1 MASVVVEEVGR
12 GKDRTRF
19 VELPQLLHGTDPRF
33 APLVLTWE
41 RYRVDVHRNPYLDRA
56 DAALFLARRAG
67 RLVGRI
73 AAHLPEEGAGEGAE
87 EGRFGFWA
95 VADDDRGLGDALL
108 GAAAGWLAERG
119 CRAMQGPWSFEPG
132 DEPGQLAEGF
142 AAPGTTGRPWRPEW
156 ELGLLEAAGGEVA
169 AEARTWR
176 VPTAD
181 LGREPVAGG
190 DRPGQAGPHVDPR
203 LVLGAVA
210 AVPDLSEHLRTSGL
224 RGAWALARRVRQ
236 GDFEGC
242 TVVRCAGDPATLVPD
257 LLTAA
262 ARAGYAWV
270 VSPWAPDPGAAP
282 ETVHRTYRFDL

>member
-19 VELPQLLHGTDPRF
+19 VELPQLLHGVDPRF

-67 RLVGRI
+67 RPVGRI
-73 AAHLPEEGAGEGAE
+73 AAHVPTEGCE

-95 VADDDRGLGDALL
+95 TGDDRQVADALL
-108 GAAAGWLAERG
+108 GAAASWLAERG
-119 CRAMQGPWSFEPG
+119 CTTMQGPWSFEAE
-132 DEPGQLAEGF
+132 DEPGQLAVGF
-142 AAPGTTGRPWRPEW
+142 TAPGTTGRPWRPEW
-156 ELGLLEAAGGEVA
+156 EHGLLEASGGEVV

-176 VPTAD
+176 LPTAD
-181 LGREPVAGG
+181 LGGEPVGGG

-210 AVPDLSEHLRTSGL
+210 AVPDLSDHLRTSGL

-242 TVVRCAGDPATLVPD
+242 TVVRCAGDPAALVPA

-270 VSPWAPDPGAAP
+270 VSPWSPDPGAPP